1 MFKYEFNSNS
11 KLGVLVG
18 LYNVEPAFFQSIKKA
33 LEELYIN
40 NINYIQIK
48 SENLKLQIIKRRKE
62 KSYDELGMI
71 SLNWV
76 EKIKEYLPGVIIRM
90 MDIDELIN
98 NSPLDINKVDET
110 AVRDILRIKN
120 IYLSSN
126 QVIIIKNF
134 KKLYNLEDSIKSQV
148 ASRNKYLGEKCIIFI
163 NDQNYK
169 NNLEI
174 IKKIANII
182 KTEISNFYTSK
193 IKFYRNKYKNN
204 ENINQKEYAIKY
216 LIKTFL
222 FSYFSNTINIDNT
235 INYYD
240 YIAKA
245 YNILST
251 QLNKKSYIFCQP
263 NIKIIYLELKN
274 ISDFLIFQLLSQ
286 NDITLNNI
294 INLII
299 RHLANFDFINFNKDK
314 NLDIKI
320 IANACK
326 RMKDI
331 YFINLA
337 WKHSWYE
344 YLLENYK
351 KIDLVDINYISLKG
365 YMMNNLFH
373 LYYFLLKEPNF
384 IQEINSTIN
393 TELNYKKIQNHV
405 YIEKIPKY
413 YEINGQD
420 IVGKLSDEENLS
432 LYIHNII
439 FENKKLLNPKN
450 VINILENLIFNSKTN
465 YYDLFLI
472 NKYCLENN
480 EIDEEI
486 DKILGKLLQK
496 NNKYLIKFPKVY
508 SYLSIELNKYILKN
522 KIEENNEEKTY
533 NKFKMIEY
541 LILYASISKKDLISE
556 EINKINE
563 LISYNF
569 EQNNNIIK
577 INSFENQLFKI
588 EASYNVKE
596 VNPLDYITTNIKIS
610 LLRNDITMGVDKIIV
625 YFPKRNINQNE
636 NNYKEIIF
644 NKELSI
650 NNSIEFHFNILVNFF
665 FNNLYI
671 IGIELYLKNKLVISL
686 TNKEK
691 RNIVLK
697 DKNSDLLNENDIID
711 LKLITSKKE
720 KKIKNNNNPENILIG
735 KNENHLFSLIY
746 NTILNN
752 NDIYI
757 KNTKAIFQLMKEQS
771 KKDIE
776 PNSFQFKTLDEN
788 GYNNCTSKELNLQY
802 NNINYEQNPP
812 PLQFVLQMKELG
824 EYNIKYNIF
833 FTLVNRNCPD
843 DHYILKLNGNIGIQ
857 CLESFIYSKKV
868 NSSLYYI
875 NQRNKNKS
883 YPIDYPINIISTF
896 ENELSENIVIK
907 KIIYTPLNDSIIINS
922 PIEKLFMKK
931 NNYKISFV
939 SKEKISFHSKIISK
953 EDINGS
959 IGQIKILWIS
969 ENLFNHKNYND
980 SMLNESTFSLS
991 SLFISKLPIIIQGR
1005 YIKQF
1010 NKYQFK
1016 IKNLESIS
1024 KIIKFSLKE
1033 KKENNKQENFIL
1045 CGKTDINRILLP
1057 LKEFNIQYNI
1067 YDKETGSS
1075 FIEIN
1080 KNITYKF
1087 NNIIILNEYFIS
1099 ESKDRF
1105 DENSLRNIIYYT
1117 PEFFKLTN

>member
-40 NINYIQIK
+40 NINYVQIK

-240 YIAKA
+240 YISKA

-508 SYLSIELNKYILKN
+508 SDLSIELNKYILKN

-541 LILYASISKKDLISE
+541 LILYASISKKDLIAL
-556 EINKINE
+556 KIN
-563 LISYNF
+563 
-569 EQNNNIIK
+569 
-577 INSFENQLFKI
+577 
-588 EASYNVKE
+588 
-596 VNPLDYITTNIKIS
+596 
-610 LLRNDITMGVDKIIV
+610 
-625 YFPKRNINQNE
+625 
-636 NNYKEIIF
+636 
-644 NKELSI
+644 
-650 NNSIEFHFNILVNFF
+650 
-665 FNNLYI
+665 
-671 IGIELYLKNKLVISL
+671 YLK
-686 TNKEK
+686 
-691 RNIVLK
+691 
-697 DKNSDLLNENDIID
+697 
-711 LKLITSKKE
+711 
-720 KKIKNNNNPENILIG
+720 
-735 KNENHLFSLIY
+735 
-746 NTILNN
+746 
-752 NDIYI
+752 
-757 KNTKAIFQLMKEQS
+757 
-771 KKDIE
+771 
-776 PNSFQFKTLDEN
+776 
-788 GYNNCTSKELNLQY
+788 
-802 NNINYEQNPP
+802 
-812 PLQFVLQMKELG
+812 
-824 EYNIKYNIF
+824 
-833 FTLVNRNCPD
+833 
-843 DHYILKLNGNIGIQ
+843 
-857 CLESFIYSKKV
+857 
-868 NSSLYYI
+868 
-875 NQRNKNKS
+875 
-883 YPIDYPINIISTF
+883 
-896 ENELSENIVIK
+896 
-907 KIIYTPLNDSIIINS
+907 
-922 PIEKLFMKK
+922 
-931 NNYKISFV
+931 
-939 SKEKISFHSKIISK
+939 
-953 EDINGS
+953 
-959 IGQIKILWIS
+959 
-969 ENLFNHKNYND
+969 
-980 SMLNESTFSLS
+980 
-991 SLFISKLPIIIQGR
+991 
-1005 YIKQF
+1005 
-1010 NKYQFK
+1010 
-1016 IKNLESIS
+1016 
-1024 KIIKFSLKE
+1024 
-1033 KKENNKQENFIL
+1033 
-1045 CGKTDINRILLP
+1045 
-1057 LKEFNIQYNI
+1057 
-1067 YDKETGSS
+1067 
-1075 FIEIN
+1075 
-1080 KNITYKF
+1080 
-1087 NNIIILNEYFIS
+1087 
-1099 ESKDRF
+1099 
-1105 DENSLRNIIYYT
+1105 
-1117 PEFFKLTN
+1117 